1 MISITNKQAQLKQL
15 ERLESIKDDIDKLG
29 INIFKLRDLWPLVYL
44 GFFLLIFV
52 AYSNEWLISLE
63 LLEEFWDKTVDN
75 GDDINNFFHD
85 FILHKDVAL
94 CFNDFN
100 IQVVVLFRI
109 INNRIFG
116 L

>member
-52 AYSNEWLISLE
+52 AYSNE
-63 LLEEFWDKTVDN
+63 
-75 GDDINNFFHD
+75 
-85 FILHKDVAL
+85 
-94 CFNDFN
+94 
-100 IQVVVLFRI
+100 
-109 INNRIFG
+109 
-116 L
+116 